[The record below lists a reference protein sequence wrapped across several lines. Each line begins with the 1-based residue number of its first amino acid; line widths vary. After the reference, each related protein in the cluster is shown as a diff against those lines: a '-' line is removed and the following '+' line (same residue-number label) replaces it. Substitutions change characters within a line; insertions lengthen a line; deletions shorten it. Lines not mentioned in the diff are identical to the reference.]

1 MPAARIPRT
10 VIKAKPKPNLRT
22 SRSHQDF
29 IRSLPCLGCGRAPQS
44 EQAHV
49 RTGTDG
55 GTGLRPSDRYSVP
68 LCAPCHRTGPK
79 AQHTIGEPA
88 FWSAKGIDPGQVA
101 ERLWT
106 VSGDHDQGL
115 RTILRALAGKGQK

>member
-1 MPAARIPRT
+1 M
-10 VIKAKPKPNLRT
+10 
-22 SRSHQDF
+22 
-29 IRSLPCLGCGRAPQS
+29 
-44 EQAHV
+44 
-49 RTGTDG
+49 GTDG

-68 LCAPCHRTGPK
+68 LCERCHRTGHN
-79 AQHTIGEPA
+79 AQHTIGESA

-115 RTILRALAGKGQK
+115 RTILRALATRGQK